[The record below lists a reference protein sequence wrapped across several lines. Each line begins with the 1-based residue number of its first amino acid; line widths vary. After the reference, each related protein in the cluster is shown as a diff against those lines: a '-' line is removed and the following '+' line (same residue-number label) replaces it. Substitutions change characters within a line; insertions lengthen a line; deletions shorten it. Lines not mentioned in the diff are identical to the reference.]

1 MNAGLC
7 GLEAHTAGFME
18 KAEAVPWNGHSGC
31 GQGVSQAGAQGQGRG
46 GWTVEVVWLGGAG
59 EGGGGEHQEAGWVKG
74 QEASRESGQEVLGWM
89 AWLSRAGDK

>member
-1 MNAGLC
+1 M
-7 GLEAHTAGFME
+7 
-18 KAEAVPWNGHSGC
+18 
-31 GQGVSQAGAQGQGRG
+31 
-46 GWTVEVVWLGGAG
+46 EVVWLGGAG